1 MSVIKQKDRAEEII
15 HNISKY
21 ANSQNKINMS
31 DFNANDAYHV
41 KMERLSRAT
50 PIPVAKGKSTDY
62 WFYERARGQYLVE
75 LNRQPTA
82 AAKKNLRAVARK
94 TAVFQK
100 L

>member
-1 MSVIKQKDRAEEII
+1 M
-15 HNISKY
+15 
-21 ANSQNKINMS
+21 
-31 DFNANDAYHV
+31 

-75 LNRQPTA
+75 LNRQPSAT
-82 AAKKNLRAVARK
+82 AKKSLK
-94 TAVFQK
+94 TAVPKVVAFLK